1 MDRIDD
7 IPQITYDSPR
17 LRKTGMD
24 ILDLEEFLQDICA
37 QGANPY
43 QPHRVSHFCLIFVE
57 QGEGEH
63 FIDFHS
69 YQYEPDCIIFLN
81 KEQIHGFD
89 KERKIQGKLVLMTRE
104 FFSASSANIR
114 TSYFVPVHQSL
125 SAFPVLHLSEELN
138 ESCRAMLTEMTRA
151 LSEGPDSGVIVQL
164 LLSAML
170 LKLTKQR
177 ESHLI
182 HLSEHQKE
190 RFGEFLRLVDKHYS
204 EIREA
209 SQYAQLMH
217 SSYKCL
223 NQLCKTCC
231 GHTAKQLIDFRI
243 ILEIKRKLAMDG
255 LSVQDAAFQLGFD
268 DITHFIKYFKR
279 HTGKTPAAFKREQET

>member
-1 MDRIDD
+1 MDKIDD
-7 IPQITYDSPR
+7 IPNITYDSPK
-17 LRKTGMD
+17 LRETGMD
-24 ILDLEEFLQDICA
+24 ILDLEEFLQSICDD
-37 QGANPY
+37 GANPY
-43 QPHRVSHFCLIFVE
+43 EPHRVSHFCLIFVE
-57 QGEGEH
+57 QGEGQH
-63 FIDFHS
+63 YIDFHS
-69 YQYEPDCIIFLN
+69 YPYESDCIIFLN
-81 KEQIHGFD
+81 KSQIHAFD
-89 KERKIQGKLVLMTRE
+89 VKQKIRGKLVLMTRE

-125 SAFPVLHLSEELN
+125 SAFPVLHLNSELN
-138 ESCRAMLTEMTRA
+138 ESCKAMLTEMKRA
-151 LSEGPDSGVIVQL
+151 MNEGPDSGVIVQL

-170 LKLTKQR
+170 IKLAKQR

-182 HLSEHQKE
+182 HLSEQQKE
-190 RFGEFLRLVDKHYS
+190 RFGEFLRLVDRHFT

-255 LSVQDAAFQLGFD
+255 LSVQQAAFELGFED
-268 DITHFIKYFKR
+268 TTHFIKYFKR
-279 HTGKTPAAFKREQET
+279 HTGKTPAAFKRAYEG